1 MNNITFAII
10 KPDAVKNRNT
20 GKIYDRIILAGFE
33 IKSAKL
39 LRMTQSQAEGFYA
52 VHKERPFFGELT
64 EFMSSGPC
72 MVLALQKE
80 NAVEEWRKTIGATNP
95 EEAENGTIRKDFATN
110 IQENAVHGSDSDEN
124 AKKEIGFFFSDSEL
138 IANN

>member
-20 GKIYDRIILAGFE
+20 GKIYDRIISAGFE

-80 NAVEEWRKTIGATNP
+80 NAVEEWRKTIGVTHP
-95 EEAENGTIRKDFATN
+95 EEAENGTIRKAFATN

>member
-1 MNNITFAII
+1 
-10 KPDAVKNRNT
+10 
-20 GKIYDRIILAGFE
+20 
-33 IKSAKL
+33 
-39 LRMTQSQAEGFYA
+39 
-52 VHKERPFFGELT
+52 
-64 EFMSSGPC
+64 MSSGPC

-95 EEAENGTIRKDFATN
+95 EEAEKGTIRKDFAIN

>member
-20 GKIYDRIILAGFE
+20 GKIYDRIISAGFE

-72 MVLALQKE
+72 MVMALQKE

-95 EEAENGTIRKDFATN
+95 EEAEKGTIRKDFAIN

>member
-1 MNNITFAII
+1 
-10 KPDAVKNRNT
+10 
-20 GKIYDRIILAGFE
+20 
-33 IKSAKL
+33 
-39 LRMTQSQAEGFYA
+39 MTQSQAEGFYA
-52 VHKERPFFGELT
+52 VHRKRPFFGELT

-110 IQENAVHGSDSDEN
+110 IQENAVHGSDSDKN

>member
-1 MNNITFAII
+1 MDNITFAII

-20 GKIYDRIILAGFE
+20 GKIYDRIISAGFE

-72 MVLALQKE
+72 MVMALQKE
-80 NAVEEWRKTIGATNP
+80 NAVEEWRRTIGATNP

>member
-20 GKIYDRIILAGFE
+20 GKIYDRIISAGFE
-33 IKSAKL
+33 VKSAKL

-95 EEAENGTIRKDFATN
+95 EEAENL
-110 IQENAVHGSDSDEN
+110 S
-124 AKKEIGFFFSDSEL
+124 L
-138 IANN
+138 IHI

>member
-1 MNNITFAII
+1 MNNITLAII

-20 GKIYDRIILAGFE
+20 GKIYDRIISAGFE

-39 LRMTQSQAEGFYA
+39 LRMTLSQAEGFYA

-80 NAVEEWRKTIGATNP
+80 NAVEEWRKTIGETNP

-110 IQENAVHGSDSDEN
+110 IQENAVHGSDSNEN

>member
-1 MNNITFAII
+1 MKNITFAII
-10 KPDAVKNRNT
+10 KPDAVKNGST
-20 GKIYDRIILAGFE
+20 GKIYDRIISSGFK

-39 LRMTQSQAEGFYA
+39 LRMTESQAQGFYA

-72 MVLALQKE
+72 MVLALEKE

-95 EEAENGTIRKDFATN
+95 EEAESGTIRKDFAKN

-138 IANN
+138 IANK

>member
-1 MNNITFAII
+1 MNDITFAII
-10 KPDAVKNRNT
+10 KPDAVRNRNT
-20 GKIYDRIILAGFE
+20 GKIYDRIISAGFE
-33 IKSAKL
+33 IKNAKL

-95 EEAENGTIRKDFATN
+95 EEAEDGTIRKDFATN
-110 IQENAVHGSDSDEN
+110 IQENAVHGSDSNEN